1 MAGVQNFFTDGAV
14 YERLMGRWSVL
25 AGKMFLNW
33 LAAPKGGVW
42 LDVGC
47 GTGAFTGL
55 VVERESPSEI
65 HGIDPS
71 SDQLAFAKARAGLAA
86 AKLQTGSA
94 VSLPYKESEFDI
106 AVMALVISFVPD
118 PAKAVSEMVR
128 VVRPEG
134 WVATYMW
141 DIQGGGFPYDS
152 LHRAMEVMGFNYPKP
167 PGAESSRLSALEA
180 LWKRADLENVET
192 RVITLPTRYENFED
206 YWNTA
211 TLPVGP
217 SGQFIQKLGAQDI
230 SRLKD
235 AVRQLLPEGPNGEI
249 VFNAVANAVKGR
261 VS

>member
-1 MAGVQNFFTDGAV
+1 
-14 YERLMGRWSVL
+14 
-25 AGKMFLNW
+25 
-33 LAAPKGGVW
+33 
-42 LDVGC
+42 
-47 GTGAFTGL
+47 
-55 VVERESPSEI
+55 
-65 HGIDPS
+65 
-71 SDQLAFAKARAGLAA
+71 
-86 AKLQTGSA
+86 
-94 VSLPYKESEFDI
+94 
-106 AVMALVISFVPD
+106 
-118 PAKAVSEMVR
+118 
-128 VVRPEG
+128 
-134 WVATYMW
+134 
-141 DIQGGGFPYDS
+141 
-152 LHRAMEVMGFNYPKP
+152 MEVMGFNYPKP